1 MLLIPIP
8 LPLCGEL
15 LLYVEDGSR
24 VYRIWGKKSLGDAAW
39 AQIDAATTADY
50 NFFKVTVEMK

>member
-1 MLLIPIP
+1 MTKI
-8 LPLCGEL
+8 
-15 LLYVEDGSR
+15 VVADGSR
-24 VYRIWGKKSLGDAAW
+24 VYRIWGKKSLADADW